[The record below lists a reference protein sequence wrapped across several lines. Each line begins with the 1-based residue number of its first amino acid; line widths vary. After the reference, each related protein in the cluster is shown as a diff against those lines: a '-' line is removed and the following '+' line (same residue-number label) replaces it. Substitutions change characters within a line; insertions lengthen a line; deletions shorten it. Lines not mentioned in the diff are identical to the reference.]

1 MLVIPA
7 FVDIGISLREAANIY
22 GGFVGIK
29 RLISWPWFMVT
40 EIHAEETKC
49 FSVTIAS
56 KVQLALEY
64 LLII

>member
-1 MLVIPA
+1 MLAIPA
-7 FVDIGISLREAANIY
+7 SVDIGLSSREAAKIY

-29 RLISWPWFMVT
+29 RLISWSQFMVT

-49 FSVTIAS
+49 FTITMAS
-56 KVQLALEY
+56 NVQLALNY

>member
-1 MLVIPA
+1 MLVIPTL
-7 FVDIGISLREAANIY
+7 VDIGISLREAANIY

-29 RLISWPWFMVT
+29 RLISWSWFMVT
-40 EIHAEETKC
+40 EIHAEETKH
-49 FSVTIAS
+49 FTVTLAS